1 VPLRSLV
8 LRRENYPRFSD
19 WVFSLYDRVLNS
31 RLGKPLPYRGRIRPV
46 RLNGF
51 HRPVSVRL
59 GTTDWLVAGEMF
71 LLAGYDE
78 VFALNLQNVKQIL
91 DLGANIGLSGC
102 LWQTH
107 FSDAR
112 IVLVEPDAENLAM
125 CRRNLVGGANPQN
138 VAFIQAC
145 AGGAAGWV
153 QLDRSGGQWA
163 TRMKALE
170 ATGADS
176 QDKPIR
182 VVRVPD
188 LLAEGGLT
196 GAIDLMKCDIEG
208 AERQVFADCADW
220 LPRIRN
226 LIIELHDDYTPDR
239 FMQDITRN
247 GGRFDADVLH
257 AAPGYAVTLL
267 RRREDNSAARHNEL
281 IVDQFTRMAALFA
294 QMAAHSEADSMRL
307 LIETAGVNAEDRALD
322 VACGPGLVS
331 CAVAQTARHVT
342 GVDITPAMIE
352 QARQLQARKG
362 LANVS
367 WQIGDATALPFS
379 DGTFSLVLTRYSPHH
394 LLEPE
399 KIVREMARV
408 CAPNGRVVVADV
420 FAASKEQ
427 GKAFDRMEKIR
438 DPSHVRALPLEELKG
453 LLSAAGLEQM
463 RIEFYRLDV
472 EADALLT
479 ASRTPPEAAEQV
491 RKILAADIGKDA
503 LGVSARLV
511 GEVIHFSFPVVILAG
526 VLPGVQKTG

>member
-1 VPLRSLV
+1 
-8 LRRENYPRFSD
+8 
-19 WVFSLYDRVLNS
+19 
-31 RLGKPLPYRGRIRPV
+31 
-46 RLNGF
+46 
-51 HRPVSVRL
+51 
-59 GTTDWLVAGEMF
+59 
-71 LLAGYDE
+71 
-78 VFALNLQNVKQIL
+78 
-91 DLGANIGLSGC
+91 
-102 LWQTH
+102 
-107 FSDAR
+107 
-112 IVLVEPDAENLAM
+112 
-125 CRRNLVGGANPQN
+125 
-138 VAFIQAC
+138 
-145 AGGAAGWV
+145 
-153 QLDRSGGQWA
+153 
-163 TRMKALE
+163 
-170 ATGADS
+170 
-176 QDKPIR
+176 
-182 VVRVPD
+182 
-188 LLAEGGLT
+188 
-196 GAIDLMKCDIEG
+196 
-208 AERQVFADCADW
+208 
-220 LPRIRN
+220 
-226 LIIELHDDYTPDR
+226 
-239 FMQDITRN
+239 
-247 GGRFDADVLH
+247 
-257 AAPGYAVTLL
+257 
-267 RRREDNSAARHNEL
+267 
-281 IVDQFTRMAALFA
+281 
-294 QMAAHSEADSMRL
+294 MAAHSEADSMRL